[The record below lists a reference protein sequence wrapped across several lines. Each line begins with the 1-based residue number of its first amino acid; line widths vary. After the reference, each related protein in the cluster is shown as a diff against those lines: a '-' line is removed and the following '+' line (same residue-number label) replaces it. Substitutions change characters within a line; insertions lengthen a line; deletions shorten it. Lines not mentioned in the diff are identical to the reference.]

1 VPLIKNDRA
10 EDGKQI
16 AWGKKEVA
24 KKGKGIEPSLV
35 QLVLRFAFLAR

>member
-1 VPLIKNDRA
+1 VPLKKNDRA

-24 KKGKGIEPSLV
+24 KKGKGKKRE
-35 QLVLRFAFLAR
+35 RHRT